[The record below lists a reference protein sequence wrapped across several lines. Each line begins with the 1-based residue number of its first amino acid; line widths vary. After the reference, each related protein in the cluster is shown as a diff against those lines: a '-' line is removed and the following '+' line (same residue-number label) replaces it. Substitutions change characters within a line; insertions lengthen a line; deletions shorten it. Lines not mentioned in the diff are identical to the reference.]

1 MSQLYCALSKCSIS
15 FLIFSPLPGG
25 AQLWE
30 LHAPPTLFL
39 HLPPLPP
46 VLPIPSRVRVGTS
59 GMRGRA
65 PPPPLD
71 PFKKGMHIFRIR
83 REEGRESAGEK
94 EPLHPS
100 STSEAR
106 NALLLLPF
114 LSPPIQSPEKSPAA
128 NGVRFPSFDPVLFL
142 LLYQYFFPGKGKMM
156 YGPKCKSFLLGKFHG
171 PC

>member
-1 MSQLYCALSKCSIS
+1 MGIVCTPHTLPS
-15 FLIFSPLPGG
+15 SP
-25 AQLWE
+25 
-30 LHAPPTLFL
+30 
-39 HLPPLPP
+39 PP

-65 PPPPLD
+65 PPPLD

-114 LSPPIQSPEKSPAA
+114 LSPPFQSPEKSPAA
-128 NGVRFPSFDPVLFL
+128 NGVRFPSFPFS
-142 LLYQYFFPGKGKMM
+142 FFSCINISSPEKEK
-156 YGPKCKSFLLGKFHG
+156 
-171 PC
+171 